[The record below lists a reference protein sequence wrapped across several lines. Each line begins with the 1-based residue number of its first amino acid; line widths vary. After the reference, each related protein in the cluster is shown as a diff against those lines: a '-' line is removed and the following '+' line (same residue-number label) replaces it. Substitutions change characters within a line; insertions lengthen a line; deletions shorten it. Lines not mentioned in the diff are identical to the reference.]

1 MSNNA
6 YLCCSPFERIYPS
19 EAPDFDDRQHYVAMC
34 RDAVPLVWLALFRVE
49 DVRSDSAEEEEE
61 GGADTAH
68 AACPV
73 AATEAAL
80 RRLHTAEAD
89 LERLFPASRLS
100 QHAALLR
107 EAIED
112 WGFPYVTIELDEIA
126 ALHKDET
133 EFVTEVGTL
142 LRGLESPIEEA
153 RVLECIESVCGI
165 PRGAVI
171 PSPAIFLENR
181 SSLSRKEEMLFVSA
195 LGTAYSHSV
204 PWE

>member
-19 EAPDFDDRQHYVAMC
+19 EAPDFDDRQHYVAMY
-34 RDAVPLVWLALFRVE
+34 RDVVPLLWLALFRTE
-49 DVRSDSAEEEEE
+49 DVRGETGQE
-61 GGADTAH
+61 GDPSMAH

-73 AATEAAL
+73 AGTDVALKRLRASEAVL
-80 RRLHTAEAD
+80 D
-89 LERLFPASRLS
+89 RLFPTSRLS

-126 ALHKDET
+126 GLHRDEA
-133 EFVTEVGTL
+133 EFVAQLKTL
-142 LRGLESPIEEA
+142 LRGLEGHAAAP
-153 RVLECIESVCGI
+153 RTLECIEGVCGI
-165 PRGAVI
+165 PPGAVI
-171 PSPAIFLENR
+171 PSPSVLLEDR
-181 SSLSRKEEMLFVSA
+181 RRLAREEEKLLFRA
-195 LGTAYSHSV
+195 LGTAYSRSV